1 MKYESPKYELIAI
14 ESEDIL
20 TASRVKVENAGNG
33 NGNASIDAGN
43 LFD

>member
-1 MKYESPKYELIAI
+1 MKYESPKFVIIAL
-14 ESEDIL
+14 ESQDVI
-20 TASRVKVENAGNG
+20 TASSVKVENAGNG